1 MEIFMSPKFS
11 NLLTEFMKKP
21 QYTIFI
27 TVYVESW
34 RNTLD
39 QKKNKKQKKI
49 GATFMDLSK
58 AFVTTDHKSPDSK
71 AKGIWFFCR
80 LAKIHFKL
88 SKEQKTKN
96 GYREFI

>member
-11 NLLTEFMKKP
+11 NLLTGFMKKP

-49 GATFMDLSK
+49 GATFMDLSQ
-58 AFVTTDHKSPDSK
+58 AFVTTAIVS
-71 AKGIWFFCR
+71 
-80 LAKIHFKL
+80 
-88 SKEQKTKN
+88 
-96 GYREFI
+96 